1 MPPVNFRERRMLQR
15 NGAPMPLNL
24 APAASSDSV
33 DHMAVSATQ
42 PRIDDLPVP
51 SRTAQTQPARV
62 NHPLFS
68 SNFNFAAGGAAPSP
82 PPSAGL
88 PGHARPRGPRSKS
101 PSSSS
106 ARSSMLVDNEDSEWD
121 TTKLL
126 PQFQQVLR
134 RPSLLTPP
142 TTSDS
147 RRQSYDKATHL
158 GYDDGS
164 TELLPPGRRS
174 SVPTH
179 HLRPEQSPEKQPHA
193 GFRRSSLATTS
204 VTRHEVEGEKPNEI
218 EVLSE
223 VDSAEEELAAD
234 NIDMDGIQT
243 QTADLNLDDSNPPA
257 GSLKREAS
265 EDSEPNV
272 HSEPHTPIPNPFAT
286 LNNIPRPY
294 ILKRLLDL
302 GPYFVGQEST
312 AQVFVEALPMNEKNP
327 LYKVEVV
334 PRDTE
339 SQPFRIVKRHKYSES
354 SDESDGTPPPESPV
368 APNDY
373 EDDEIA
379 YTSPSLPVHVEYAV
393 FRLPLLGSMLLS
405 GQVFCGDTL
414 KMPLPYPEVWTAV
427 VGWMYTNKVIRLP
440 GLNVHDQAEMVR
452 QCIEFL
458 GGRV

>member
-24 APAASSDSV
+24 AAAASESV
-33 DHMAVSATQ
+33 DPMSTTQ

-51 SRTAQTQPARV
+51 SRPAQSQQGKI

-88 PGHARPRGPRSKS
+88 PSHARPRGPRSKS

-106 ARSSMLVDNEDSEWD
+106 ARSSMLVDDEEHEWD

-147 RRQSYDKATHL
+147 RRQSYDKTTHL

-179 HLRPEQSPEKQPHA
+179 HLRPEQSPEKQHHP

-204 VTRHEVEGEKPNEI
+204 VSRHEVEDEKINEI

-234 NIDMDGIQT
+234 NTDMEGVEA
-243 QTADLNLDDSNPPA
+243 QTAELKLNDINPPTS
-257 GSLKREAS
+257 SLKRES
-265 EDSEPNV
+265 EDSDPTV
-272 HSEPHTPIPNPFAT
+272 HSSPHTPIPNPFAT

-302 GPYFVGQEST
+302 GPYFVGHGTT
-312 AQVFVEALPMNEKNP
+312 AQVFVEAIPMNEKNP

-334 PRDTE
+334 PHDTE
-339 SQPFRIVKRHKYSES
+339 SEPFRIVKRHKFNES
-354 SDESDGTPPPESPV
+354 SDESDSTPPPESPV
-368 APNDY
+368 EPNDY

-379 YTSPSLPVHVEYAV
+379 YTSPRLPVHVEYAV

>member
-24 APAASSDSV
+24 APASTDSI
-33 DHMAVSATQ
+33 DPMSTSQ
-42 PRIDDLPVP
+42 PRIDDLPAP
-51 SRTAQTQPARV
+51 SRPSHPQQGQGKI

-88 PGHARPRGPRSKS
+88 PSHARPRGPRSKS

-106 ARSSMLVDNEDSEWD
+106 ARSSMLVEDEDSEWD

-147 RRQSYDKATHL
+147 RRQSYDKSTHL

-164 TELLPPGRRS
+164 TELSPPGRRS

-204 VTRHEVEGEKPNEI
+204 VTRQEVDDEKTSEI
-218 EVLSE
+218 DVLSE

-234 NIDMDGIQT
+234 NTDMEDVQA
-243 QTADLNLDDSNPPA
+243 QTADLNLNDMHPPA
-257 GSLKREAS
+257 GSLKRES
-265 EDSEPNV
+265 EDSDPNV
-272 HSEPHTPIPNPFAT
+272 HSSLHTPIPNPFAT
-286 LNNIPRPY
+286 LNNVPRPY
-294 ILKRLLDL
+294 ILRRLLDL
-302 GPYFVGQEST
+302 GPYFVGDEST
-312 AQVFVEALPMNEKNP
+312 AQVFVEAVPMNEKNL

-339 SQPFRIVKRHKYSES
+339 SEPFRIVKRHKYNEA
-354 SDESDGTPPPESPV
+354 SDDSDSTPPPESPTE
-368 APNDY
+368 PND
-373 EDDEIA
+373 DEMA
-379 YTSPSLPVHVEYAV
+379 YTSPCLPVHVEYAV

-427 VGWMYTNKVIRLP
+427 VGWMYTNKVILLP

>member
-1 MPPVNFRERRMLQR
+1 MPPFNFRERRMLQR

-24 APAASSDSV
+24 APAPSDSV
-33 DHMAVSATQ
+33 DPMSTGL
-42 PRIDDLPVP
+42 PRIDDLPLP
-51 SRTAQTQPARV
+51 CKPAQSHHGKP
-62 NHPLFS
+62 NHSLFS
-68 SNFNFAAGGAAPSP
+68 SNFNFAAGGATPSP

-88 PGHARPRGPRSKS
+88 PSHARPRGPRSKS

-147 RRQSYDKATHL
+147 RRQSYDKNTHL

-179 HLRPEQSPEKQPHA
+179 HLRPEQSPEKQPHP

-204 VTRHEVEGEKPNEI
+204 VTRREVEDEKTTEI

-234 NIDMDGIQT
+234 NSDVEGVEA
-243 QTADLNLDDSNPPA
+243 QTADLKLTDISPPA
-257 GSLKREAS
+257 ASLKRES
-265 EDSEPNV
+265 EDSDANV
-272 HSEPHTPIPNPFAT
+272 HSTPHTIIPNPFAT
-286 LNNIPRPY
+286 LNNVPRPY

-302 GPYFVGQEST
+302 GPYFVGHEST
-312 AQVFVEALPMNEKNP
+312 AQVFVEAIQMNEKNP

-339 SQPFRIVKRHKYSES
+339 SEPFRIVKRHKYSES
-354 SDESDGTPPPESPV
+354 SEESDGTPPPESPV
-368 APNDY
+368 EPNDY
-373 EDDEIA
+373 EDDVIA
-379 YTSPSLPVHVEYAV
+379 YTSPCLPIHVEYAA

-414 KMPLPYPEVWTAV
+414 KMPLPYPEVWTSV
-427 VGWMYTNKVIRLP
+427 VGWMYTNKVVRLP